1 MPATTDTRQ
10 RYERLARLRQ
20 LQEAVQNAERTRW
33 LDTARPEQIT
43 PDGDWSVWLV
53 MAGRGW
59 GKTRTGAEDIA
70 HYARSNPGH
79 RIAVVAPTFGD
90 ARDTCIEGESGLLAV
105 LGDKWVAK
113 WNRSLGSLRLVN
125 DAYIRIYSADEPDRL
140 RGPQHHRA
148 WCDELA
154 AWRYPDTWDQLQFG
168 LRLGDHPQVI
178 ATTTP
183 RPIKLVRD
191 LAARNDVHVTRGSTF
206 DNRANLSATAIATL
220 EQRYGGTTLGRQEL
234 YGELLE
240 SLPGALW
247 TREMIDRART
257 AATPDLQRTVVAIDP
272 AVTSG
277 ENADETGIIVIGL
290 HGDELYLLEDLSGRY
305 APEAWATTAIDAYR
319 RHRAD
324 RIVAEANNGG
334 DLVGS
339 VLRAVDR
346 NIPLRLVH
354 ASKGKRTRAEPV
366 SALYEQGRV
375 HHVGAFPELE
385 DQMCTWTPESD
396 ISPDRMDALVW
407 GAFDLTLTAS
417 KQARAVYSSGRGRL

>member
-1 MPATTDTRQ
+1 MTTDLEQ
-10 RYERLARLRQ
+10 RHSRLARLRE
-20 LQEAVQNAERTRW
+20 LQTAVQNVERSAW
-33 LDTARPEQIT
+33 LETARADQLTPE
-43 PDGDWSVWLV
+43 GDWSVWLV

-70 HYARSNPGH
+70 HYARNNPGH
-79 RIAVVAPTFGD
+79 RIAIVAPTFGD

-105 LGDKWVAK
+105 LGDKWIAK
-113 WNRSLGSLRLVN
+113 WNRSLGSLKLVN
-125 DAYIRIYSADEPDRL
+125 DAYVRIYSADEPDRL

-168 LRLGDHPQVI
+168 LRLGQHPQVI

-191 LAARNDVHVTRGSTF
+191 LAARTDVHVTRGSTF
-206 DNRANLSATAIATL
+206 DNKANLSATAIATL

-247 TREMIDRART
+247 NRQMIDRSRMAEPP
-257 AATPDLQRTVVAIDP
+257 ALQRTVVAIDP
-272 AVTSG
+272 AITSG
-277 ENADETGIIVIGL
+277 DDSDETGIIVLGL
-290 HGDELYLLEDLSGRY
+290 AGDHLYLLEDVSGRY
-305 APEAWATTAIDAYR
+305 PPEGWASAAIEVYR
-319 RHRAD
+319 RHHAD
-324 RIVAEANNGG
+324 RIVAEANQGG
-334 DLVGS
+334 DMVAS

-366 SALYEQGRV
+366 SALYEQDRV
-375 HHVGAFPELE
+375 HHIGSYPELE
-385 DQMCTWTPESD
+385 DQMCTWTPQSD

>member
-1 MPATTDTRQ
+1 MTADLR
-10 RYERLARLRQ
+10 ERHAKLARLRQ
-20 LQEAVQNAERTRW
+20 LQAELQNTERRRW
-33 LDTARPEQIT
+33 LETARPEQQT

-70 HYARSNPGH
+70 HYARTNPGH
-79 RIAVVAPTFGD
+79 RIAIVAPTFGD

-105 LGDKWVAK
+105 LGDRWVEK
-113 WNRSLGSLRLVN
+113 WNRSLGSLTLTN
-125 DAYIRIYSADEPDRL
+125 GAYVRIYSADEPDRL

-154 AWRYPDTWDQLQFG
+154 AWRYPDAWDQLQFG

-191 LAARNDVHVTRGSTF
+191 LAARPDVHVTRGSTF
-206 DNRANLSATAIATL
+206 DNKANLSATAIATL

-247 TREMIDRART
+247 TREMIDRSRVT
-257 AATPDLQRTVVAIDP
+257 EPPDLQRTVVAIDP

-277 ENADETGIIVIGL
+277 EDSDETGIIVIGMT
-290 HGDELYLLEDLSGRY
+290 GDQLYLLDDVSGRY
-305 APEAWATTAIDAYR
+305 QPEGWARAAIDAYR
-319 RHRAD
+319 THRAD

-334 DLVGS
+334 DLVAS

-346 NIPLRLVH
+346 NIPLRLVR
-354 ASKGKRTRAEPV
+354 ASKGKHTRAEPV

-375 HHVGAFPELE
+375 HHVGPYPELE